1 MKYRTIE
8 NTSVT
13 ELYSWDS
20 KVFKAL
26 ISNKFYF
33 YFIGYL
39 SKIVKLMFLPLQFF
53 NLARQLT
60 PEQMQALQ
68 LELNGVN
75 LTNLKRIE
83 EILGDYG
90 LEVEALSEKQI
101 RGFAK
106 FVKSF

>member
-1 MKYRTIE
+1 MKYKTLE
-8 NTSVT
+8 ETSVA
-13 ELYSWDS
+13 ELFTWNS

-26 ISNKFYF
+26 ISNVFYF
-33 YFIGYL
+33 DLVIYL
-39 SKIVKLMFLPLQFF
+39 LRVIKVMFLPFQFF
-53 NLARQLT
+53 NLASQLT
-60 PEQMQALQ
+60 PEQMRALQ

-90 LEVEALSEKQI
+90 LKVETLSEKQI